1 MACVAEEEAM
11 SVKRQCELLEVPRS
25 SYYHRGVVEVDK
37 DAEDEL
43 LMREMDRIYLEEP
56 TYGSRRLLDQLKLM
70 GHGVGRERVRRLMR
84 EMGIEPIYPKPRLS
98 QPGKGHKIYPYLL
111 RNLQISNP
119 GHVWCSDITYIPLSG
134 SHVYLTVVMDWA
146 SRYVISWRLSNS
158 LDESFCVECLDE
170 ALLKEPPPE
179 IFNTDQGSQYTGT
192 AFTDRLKDAKIA
204 ISMDGRGRS
213 IDNRMVERL
222 WRTVKYD
229 DIYIRA
235 YETMNQLREGLK
247 RFFHKYN
254 NRPHQGLDGI
264 SPLEAYSRRS
274 GRKVA

>member
-1 MACVAEEEAM
+1 MAFVDEAGPM
-11 SVKRQCELLEVPRS
+11 SKKRQCELLDVPRS
-25 SYYHRGVVEVDK
+25 SLYHSRRVPDK
-37 DAEDEL
+37 RAQDEL
-43 LMREMDRIYLEEP
+43 LMREMDEIYLEEP

-70 GHGVGRERVRRLMR
+70 GHKVGRDRVRRLMR
-84 EMGIEPIYPKPRLS
+84 EMGIEPIYSKPRLS

-111 RNLQISNP
+111 RNLEIEAP
-119 GHVWCSDITYIPLSG
+119 GHVWCSDITYIPLAG
-134 SHVYLTVVMDWA
+134 THVYLTVVMDWA

-192 AFTDRLKDAKIA
+192 AFTDRLKAAGIR
-204 ISMDGRGRS
+204 ISMDGRGRAL
-213 IDNRMVERL
+213 DNRMVERL

-235 YETMNQLREGLK
+235 YETMGQLHQGLN

-254 NRPHQGLDGI
+254 NRQHQGLGGI
-264 SPLEAYSRRS
+264 SPLQAYNRRS
-274 GRKVA
+274 GRKAA

>member
-1 MACVAEEEAM
+1 MAFVDEEESM
-11 SVKRQCELLEVPRS
+11 SIKRQCELLEVPRS
-25 SYYHRGVVEVDK
+25 SYYHGSVEPDK
-37 DAEDEL
+37 RTEDEL
-43 LMREMDRIYLEEP
+43 LMHEMDRIYLEEP
-56 TYGSRRLLDQLKLM
+56 TYGSRRLVDELKLM
-70 GHGVGRERVRRLMR
+70 GHDVGRDRIRRLMR

-111 RNLQISNP
+111 RNLDIVDP
-119 GHVWCSDITYIPLSG
+119 GHVWCSDITYIPLLG

-170 ALLKEPPPE
+170 ALVKEPPPE
-179 IFNTDQGSQYTGT
+179 IFNTDQGSQFTGT
-192 AFTDRLKDAKIA
+192 AFTDRLKAA
-204 ISMDGRGRS
+204 GVRISMDGRGRAL
-213 IDNRMVERL
+213 DNRMVERL

-235 YETMNQLREGLK
+235 YETMDQLREGLK

-254 NRPHQGLDGI
+254 NRSHQGLGGK
-264 SPLEAYSRRS
+264 SPWEAYTQRY
-274 GRKVA
+274 GRKAA